1 MKAVALNR
9 GPRILLCLSLHLCFN
24 RPSPLPAS
32 VTPEAEVQEGVA
44 FGGGVRPSLERQSA
58 SLEILFFEAY
68 DFKTKVCGFFCF
80 CF

>member
-1 MKAVALNR
+1 MKAVALNH

-24 RPSPLPAS
+24 KPSPLPAS

-44 FGGGVRPSLERQSA
+44 FGGGVRSSWERQGA

-68 DFKTKVCGFFCF
+68 DFKMKVCGFFFF